1 MIAHTV
7 AVARFYD
14 RRMGVMPM
22 FPLGTA
28 LLPGAVLPLHVFEPR
43 YRQMVHDIL
52 SDSVD
57 LPEFGVVM
65 IERGREVGGGDTRT
79 RVGTVARVVDMR
91 ALSDGRYALV
101 AVGSARLQVNA
112 WLPDDPYPL
121 ADIDLWPDDDLGSI
135 DLDGAAHAVEAL
147 HQRVRDL
154 NEAVRALGEMTPPPD
169 TEIADDPHLALYHLG
184 SLAPLGPAD
193 RQRMLAAPTLDARLE
208 VFSTALDDAAAVV
221 RFRSA

>member
-1 MIAHTV
+1 MA
-7 AVARFYD
+7 
-14 RRMGVMPM
+14 M

-52 SDSVD
+52 SDDVD
-57 LPEFGVVM
+57 APEFGVVM
-65 IERGREVGGGDTRT
+65 IERGREVGGGDART
-79 RVGTVARVVDMR
+79 SVGTVARVVDMR
-91 ALSDGRYALV
+91 ALPDGRYALV
-101 AVGSARLQVNA
+101 AVGAERLRVNA

-121 ADIDLWPDDDLGSI
+121 ADIDPWSDDDRGVV
-135 DLDGAAHAVEAL
+135 DLDEATQTIETL
-147 HQRVRDL
+147 HERVREL
-154 NEAVRALGEMTPPPD
+154 NEEVRALGEMTPPPD

-193 RQRMLAAPTLDARLE
+193 RQRMLEAPTLGERLS
-208 VFSTALDDAAAVV
+208 VFSAALDDATAVV

>member
-1 MIAHTV
+1 
-7 AVARFYD
+7 
-14 RRMGVMPM
+14 M

-52 SDSVD
+52 ADGID
-57 LPEFGVVM
+57 APEFGVVM

-79 RVGTVARVVDMR
+79 RVGTVARVADMR
-91 ALSDGRYALV
+91 AMPDGRYALV
-101 AVGSARLQVNA
+101 AVGAERLRVNA

-121 ADIDLWPDDDLGSI
+121 ADIDLWPDEDRGI
-135 DLDGAAHAVEAL
+135 VDLDDVAHAIEQM
-147 HQRVRDL
+147 HQRVREL
-154 NEAVRALGEMTPPPD
+154 NEAVHALGEMTPPPD

-193 RQRMLAAPTLDARLE
+193 RQRMLDAATLAERLT
-208 VFSTALDDAAAVV
+208 VFAGALDDAAAVV

>member
-1 MIAHTV
+1 
-7 AVARFYD
+7 
-14 RRMGVMPM
+14 M

-52 SDSVD
+52 ADGID
-57 LPEFGVVM
+57 APEFGVVM

-79 RVGTVARVVDMR
+79 RVGTVARVADMR
-91 ALSDGRYALV
+91 AMPDGRYALV
-101 AVGSARLQVNA
+101 AVGAERLRVNA

-121 ADIDLWPDDDLGSI
+121 ADIDLWPDEDRGI
-135 DLDGAAHAVEAL
+135 VDLDDVAHAIEQM
-147 HQRVRDL
+147 HQRVREL
-154 NEAVRALGEMTPPPD
+154 NEAVRALGELTPPPD

-193 RQRMLAAPTLDARLE
+193 RQRMLDAATLAERLT
-208 VFSTALDDAAAVV
+208 VFAGALDDAAAVV

>member
-1 MIAHTV
+1 
-7 AVARFYD
+7 
-14 RRMGVMPM
+14 MPM

-52 SDSVD
+52 ADDVD
-57 LPEFGVVM
+57 APEFGVVM

-79 RVGTVARVVDMR
+79 HVGTLARVADMR
-91 ALSDGRYALV
+91 AMPDGRYALV
-101 AVGSARLQVNA
+101 AVGAERLRVNA

-121 ADIDLWPDDDLGSI
+121 ADIDLWPDDDRGI
-135 DLDGAAHAVEAL
+135 VELHDVARAIEEL
-147 HQRVRDL
+147 HQRVREL

-193 RQRMLAAPTLDARLE
+193 RQRMLDAPTLAERLT
-208 VFSTALDDAAAVV
+208 VFAGALDDAAAVV